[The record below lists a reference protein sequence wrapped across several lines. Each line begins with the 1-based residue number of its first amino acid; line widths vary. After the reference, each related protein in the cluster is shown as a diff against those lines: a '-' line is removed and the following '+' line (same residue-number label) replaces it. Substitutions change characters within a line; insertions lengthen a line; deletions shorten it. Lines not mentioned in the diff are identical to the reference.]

1 MSGYI
6 FRKKRWLT
14 LKDKKVF
21 ETPIFNLHKKK
32 CAPEKG
38 EKAGDF
44 YVLHAPEWI
53 NVIPVTEEHKIILVE
68 QYRHGIDEPTLE
80 IPGGMV
86 DPGEK
91 PLESA
96 KRELEEETG
105 YTSESWSYM
114 GKVSSNPAILTNY
127 THLYLA
133 GDCQKT
139 NEQNTGGFEDIY
151 THILDMDRF
160 MEYVNDGIVH
170 HSIVLAAVAK
180 YLLSQRDRSGNY

>member
-1 MSGYI
+1 MTNYV
-6 FRKKRWLT
+6 FRKKRWHT

-21 ETPIFNLHKKK
+21 ETPIFNLHIKK

-53 NVIPVTEEHKIILVE
+53 NVIAITGDQKIILVE

-105 YTSESWSYM
+105 YTSGSWNYM

-133 GDCQKT
+133 ENCRQT
-139 NEQNTGGFEDIY
+139 NEQKTDGFEDIY
-151 THILDMDRF
+151 SHVMDMDRF
-160 MEYVNDGIVH
+160 LKYVNDGVVH

-180 YLLSQRDRSGNY
+180 YLLLEKG